1 MKRLGNVNQNW
12 LAWSPG
18 GLTSTRV
25 VTTCTYLLNIARF
38 YIVSK
43 VPDLISVLI
52 GKDEN
57 GSLPVINI
65 QISNNRIGVVMVSG
79 FASCAIDRYA
89 S

>member
-57 GSLPVINI
+57 GSPPVINI

-79 FASCAIDRYA
+79 LASCAIDRYA